1 MDRRR
6 QFRRARRSKLRY
18 RPVRFK
24 NRRASKRKNRY
35 TPTLISK
42 FQGHKREIE
51 LIKSILPIKGL
62 ILEVGEFFLTITNP
76 DGNVA
81 LDDADDTFSNII
93 SLLRELDTSLLSIIV
108 EQMDE
113 DNKEQGLLS

>member
-1 MDRRR
+1 MGFTEFE
-6 QFRRARRSKLRY
+6 QGLLE
-18 RPVRFK
+18 
-24 NRRASKRKNRY
+24 ASASLAKVTFNENICIVQWVFVAEY
-35 TPTLISK
+35 TSTLQI
-42 FQGHKREIE
+42 RIDED
-51 LIKSILPIKGL
+51 
-62 ILEVGEFFLTITNP
+62 GEFFLTITNP

-81 LDDADDTFSNII
+81 LDDESDSFANII

>member
-1 MDRRR
+1 MGFTEFE
-6 QFRRARRSKLRY
+6 QGLLEASASLAK
-18 RPVRFK
+18 VTFK
-24 NRRASKRKNRY
+24 KNVCTVQWVFVAEY
-35 TPTLISK
+35 TSTI
-42 FQGHKREIE
+42 QIRTDED
-51 LIKSILPIKGL
+51 
-62 ILEVGEFFLTITNP
+62 GEFFLTITNP

-81 LDDADDTFSNII
+81 LDDEKDLFSNII